1 MYLFYLVFKQKDLK
15 VYLTKKMIVLKL
27 LNKRGSKIPSVIKDI
42 AIVAIGVAIVWLAI
56 RVVFDTANPFYIVSS
71 GSMVPSL
78 NVDDVLIV
86 RDGGSFE
93 SLKIGDIIVFHRPI
107 GGDRV
112 IVHRVADI
120 RDITID
126 SQEERVIRTQGDAN
140 PSSIPGVDFPITEKE
155 YIGKVAFVIPGIGLI
170 TRAISPPV
178 NYIIIAAIL
187 ALLLFSHLKRKKDA
201 EPSAPDGT
209 ERGDSSSPTAGS
221 PPN

>member
-1 MYLFYLVFKQKDLK
+1 
-15 VYLTKKMIVLKL
+15 MIVLKL
-27 LNKRGSKIPSVIKDI
+27 LNKRTSKIPSVIKDI

-93 SLKIGDIIVFHRPI
+93 SLKIGDIIVFDRPSD
-107 GGDRV
+107 GARV
-112 IVHRVADI
+112 IVHRVAAI
-120 RDITID
+120 ATGP
-126 SQEERVIRTQGDAN
+126 QEERAIMTKGDAN
-140 PSSIPGVDFPITEKE
+140 PSPIRGVDWPITEKE

>member
-1 MYLFYLVFKQKDLK
+1 MHLK
-15 VYLTKKMIVLKL
+15 VYLTKKAIILKL
-27 LNKRGSKIPSVIKDI
+27 LNKRESKIPSAIKDI
-42 AIVAIGVAIVWLAI
+42 AIVAIGVVIVWVGI
-56 RVVFDTANPFYIVSS
+56 RLVFDTTNPFYIVSS
-71 GSMVPSL
+71 GSMVPNL
-78 NVDDVLIV
+78 NVDDVLVV
-86 RDGGSFE
+86 RDGDSFK
-93 SLKIGDIIVFHRPI
+93 SLNLGDIIVFHRPI

-120 RDITID
+120 KDFVIN
-126 SQEERVIRTQGDAN
+126 SQEERMIRTKGDAN
-140 PSSIPGVDFPITEKE
+140 PSSIPGVDYPITEKD
-155 YIGKVAFVIPGIGLI
+155 YIGKVAFVIPGVGVI

-221 PPN
+221 PP

>member
-1 MYLFYLVFKQKDLK
+1 
-15 VYLTKKMIVLKL
+15 MIVLKL

-93 SLKIGDIIVFHRPI
+93 SLKIGDIIVFDRPSD
-107 GGDRV
+107 GARV
-112 IVHRVADI
+112 IVHRIVAI
-120 RDITID
+120 GTNP
-126 SQEERVIRTQGDAN
+126 QEERVIMTKGDAN
-140 PSSIPGVDFPITEKE
+140 PSIIRGVDFPITEKE

>member
-1 MYLFYLVFKQKDLK
+1 
-15 VYLTKKMIVLKL
+15 MIVLKL

-56 RVVFDTANPFYIVSS
+56 RVVFDTTNPFYIVSS

-78 NVDDVLIV
+78 KVDDVLIV

-93 SLKIGDIIVFHRPI
+93 SLKIGDIIVFHRPM

-201 EPSAPDGT
+201 EPSAPGGT
-209 ERGDSSSPTAGS
+209 ERGDSSSPAAGS

>member
-1 MYLFYLVFKQKDLK
+1 
-15 VYLTKKMIVLKL
+15 MIVLKL

-56 RVVFDTANPFYIVSS
+56 RVVFDTTNPFYIVSS

-78 NVDDVLIV
+78 KVDDVLIV

-93 SLKIGDIIVFHRPI
+93 SLKIGDIIVFHRPM

-112 IVHRVADI
+112 IVHRAADI

-187 ALLLFSHLKRKKDA
+187 ALLLFSHLKRKKDT
-201 EPSAPDGT
+201 EPSAPGGT

>member
-1 MYLFYLVFKQKDLK
+1 
-15 VYLTKKMIVLKL
+15 MIVLKL
-27 LNKRGSKIPSVIKDI
+27 LNKRSSKIPSVIKDI

-93 SLKIGDIIVFHRPI
+93 NLKIGDIIVFHRPI

-120 RDITID
+120 RDVTIN

-140 PSSIPGVDFPITEKE
+140 PSSIPGVDFPITEKD

-187 ALLLFSHLKRKKDA
+187 ATLFLSHILRKKNT
-201 EPSAPDGT
+201 EPSNPAQRRGGEEEDG
-209 ERGDSSSPTAGS
+209 SSPPPGS
-221 PPN
+221 PF

>member
-1 MYLFYLVFKQKDLK
+1 
-15 VYLTKKMIVLKL
+15 MIVLKL

-42 AIVAIGVAIVWLAI
+42 AIVAIGVAIVWLSI
-56 RVVFDTANPFYIVSS
+56 RLVFDTANPFYIVSS

-78 NVDDVLIV
+78 KVDDVLIV

-93 SLKIGDIIVFHRPI
+93 SLKIGDIIVFHRPM

-140 PSSIPGVDFPITEKE
+140 PSSIPGVDFPITENE

>member
-1 MYLFYLVFKQKDLK
+1 
-15 VYLTKKMIVLKL
+15 MIVLKL

-93 SLKIGDIIVFHRPI
+93 SLKIGDIIVFDRPSD
-107 GGDRV
+107 GARV
-112 IVHRVADI
+112 IVHRVVAI
-120 RDITID
+120 GTHP
-126 SQEERVIRTQGDAN
+126 QEGRVIMTKGDAN
-140 PSSIPGVDFPITEKE
+140 PSIIDGVDFPITEKE

>member
-1 MYLFYLVFKQKDLK
+1 
-15 VYLTKKMIVLKL
+15 MIVLKL
-27 LNKRGSKIPSVIKDI
+27 LNKRTSKIPSVIKDI

-93 SLKIGDIIVFHRPI
+93 SLKIGDIIVFDRPSD
-107 GGDRV
+107 GARV
-112 IVHRVADI
+112 IVHRVAAI
-120 RDITID
+120 ATGP
-126 SQEERVIRTQGDAN
+126 QEERAIMTKGDAN
-140 PSSIPGVDFPITEKE
+140 PSPIRGVDWPITEKE

-187 ALLLFSHLKRKKDA
+187 ALLLFSHLKRKKNA

>member
-1 MYLFYLVFKQKDLK
+1 
-15 VYLTKKMIVLKL
+15 MIVLKL

-71 GSMVPSL
+71 GSMMPSL
-78 NVDDVLIV
+78 KVDDVLIV

-93 SLKIGDIIVFHRPI
+93 SLKIGDIIVFHRPM

-140 PSSIPGVDFPITEKE
+140 PSSIPGVDFPITENE

-209 ERGDSSSPTAGS
+209 
-221 PPN
+221 